1 MSIHK
6 RIFFIFSGLVCASIA
21 IPPSYAQMSYPQ
33 AQPTAIQETQKPYQR
48 IETSPETISIP
59 IVIVSAMLVIFLGFS
74 KEIFSK
80 RFMSVS
86 SALEA
91 ERINEIAGLVKAESE
106 REKTAI
112 IRVITERSSSEDA
125 ILEIREKL
133 KGIELESA
141 EANKPIKS
149 AIEGLVKSYHSQALS
164 QSGIQFYFSVAAATV
179 GFGLIIYA
187 GMSAV
192 NTDNP
197 RKLLNTLPGAVI
209 SGVSVLFFKQAEETR
224 KRATDLYD
232 RLRSD
237 ERQSQA
243 ITIANAI
250 ESQEFR
256 SLVQAQLVLHLADV
270 KDTKP
275 IDLGSQVSKL
285 IILKDLFHNEK
296 TENTKE

>member
-1 MSIHK
+1 MSIQK
-6 RIFFIFSGLVCASIA
+6 RFFVVSVSLVCVGNIVAS
-21 IPPSYAQMSYPQ
+21 SYAQPSLSQ
-33 AQPTAIQETQKPYQR
+33 TKPAPVPAPV
-48 IETSPETISIP
+48 ELTTTSSQ
-59 IVIVSAMLVIFLGFS
+59 SRDQLSVIFATIVAASSVLLLPLS
-74 KEIFSK
+74 RAFSK
-80 RFMSVS
+80 RIEEGVS
-86 SALEA
+86 DLET
-91 ERINEIAGLVKAESE
+91 EKINKIAGLVKAESE
-106 REKTAI
+106 REKASI
-112 IRVITERSSSEDA
+112 FRAMTERSFPQA
-125 ILEIREKL
+125 KL
-133 KGIELESA
+133 KGIELEASDV
-141 EANKPIKS
+141 NKPIKS
-149 AIEGLVKSYHSQALS
+149 AIEGLVKSYHSQALR

-197 RKLLNTLPGAVI
+197 KKLLNTFPGAVI
-209 SGVSVLFFKQAEETR
+209 SGVSALFFKQAEDTR

-243 ITIANAI
+243 ITLANGI

-285 IILKDLFHNEK
+285 IVLKDPSPDE
-296 TENTKE
+296 TT